1 MSVFLMKI
9 LAVVSMLVDHIA
21 IFLFPRFIDGSVYMV
36 MRAIGRFA
44 FPVFAFLIVNGYERT
59 RDVRRYLTRLLAFA
73 VISQIPYVLV
83 TDVNRFPEG
92 NALVVTLSERWFVCL
107 IFILV
112 AAIAWLAT
120 VRTDA
125 TVLWPVLALCMAV
138 LRVTYCGVRILTADL
153 NVFYT
158 LATGLALIALADA
171 AFKPKRDLIR
181 LLMQALGLFGALYL
195 IRDNM
200 DYGSMGVALI
210 FSLWLARGSRFSQ
223 AGVLLLWCIVQYVLG
238 GQHLSHFFVA
248 ALSVVPVLLYRGQQG
263 PRLKLAFYMIYPV
276 HLAILGA
283 LTVYFTFHTA

>member
-1 MSVFLMKI
+1 MKI
-9 LAVVSMLVDHIA
+9 LAVVSMLIDHTA
-21 IFLFPRFIDGSVYMV
+21 IFLFPRFIDASVYTV

-44 FPVFAFLIVNGYERT
+44 FPVFAYLIVNGYEKT
-59 RDVRRYLTRLLAFA
+59 RDVKRYLTRLLAFA

-83 TDVNRFPEG
+83 GDVNHFPEG
-92 NALVVTLSERWFVCL
+92 NDLVVTLSERWFVCL

-112 AAIAWLAT
+112 AAIAWLTT
-120 VRTDA
+120 VRANA
-125 TVLWPVLALCMAV
+125 TVLWPVLALGMAV
-138 LRVTYCGVRILTADL
+138 LRVTYCGVRILSAHL

-171 AFKPKRDLIR
+171 VFKPKRDLVR

-210 FSLWLARGSRFSQ
+210 FSLWLARGSLFSQ
-223 AGVLLLWCIVQYVLG
+223 VGVMLLWCIVEYVLG
-238 GQHLSHFFVA
+238 RQHLSHFFVA

-263 PRLKLAFYMIYPV
+263 PRLKLAFYAVYPV

>member
-9 LAVVSMLVDHIA
+9 LAVISMLIDHTA
-21 IFLFPRFIDGSVYMV
+21 IVLFPRFIDVSVYMA

-59 RDVRRYLTRLLAFA
+59 RDVKRYLTRLLAFA

-83 TDVNRFPEG
+83 GDVNHFPEG
-92 NALVVTLSERWFVCL
+92 NALTVTLSQRWFVCL

-112 AAIAWLAT
+112 AAIAWLTT
-120 VRTDA
+120 VRANA
-125 TVLWPVLALCMAV
+125 TVLWPVLALGMA
-138 LRVTYCGVRILTADL
+138 
-153 NVFYT
+153 FYT
-158 LATGLALIALADA
+158 LAAGLALIALADA
-171 AFKPKRDLIR
+171 ALKPKRDLVR
-181 LLMQALGLFGALYL
+181 LLMQALGLFSAFFL

-223 AGVLLLWCIVQYVLG
+223 AGVMLLWCVVQYVLG

-248 ALSVVPVLLYRGQQG
+248 ALSVAPVLLYRGQQG
-263 PRLKLAFYMIYPV
+263 PRLKLAFYAIYPV
-276 HLAILGA
+276 HLVILGA
-283 LTVYFTFHTA
+283 LTVYFTFHPA